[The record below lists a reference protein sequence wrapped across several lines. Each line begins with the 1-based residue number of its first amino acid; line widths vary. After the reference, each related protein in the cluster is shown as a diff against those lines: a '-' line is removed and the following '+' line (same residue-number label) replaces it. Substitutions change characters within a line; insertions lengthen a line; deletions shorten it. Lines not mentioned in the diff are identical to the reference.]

1 MRDEL
6 CEPLSLLPSRSDPW
20 IWISKPSESSVKE
33 FICGRS
39 IPSGGL
45 SIEGPAKNE
54 LRRTILFSS
63 HPPEPMV
70 HQRRLPDT
78 GPGNYR
84 DNVYT
89 VICPD
94 IIQESN
100 ILLSPKNIASRN
112 GQPGYRNFLR
122 CQI

>member
-20 IWISKPSESSVKE
+20 IGITKPSKSCVKE

-39 IPSGGL
+39 VPAGTL
-45 SIEGPAKNE
+45 SVEGPAKNE
-54 LRRTILFSS
+54 FRRTILFSS

-70 HQRRLPDT
+70 HERRLPDT
-78 GPGNYR
+78 GPGDYR
-84 DNVYT
+84 DNVYA
-89 VICPD
+89 VICPRF
-94 IIQESN
+94 IQESN

-112 GQPGYRNFLR
+112 GQPCYRNFL
-122 CQI
+122 